1 MSPRIPTRL
10 LATQSDQRLVELARR
25 GHERAFEAVV
35 HRYRR
40 PLLRY
45 CARMGLS
52 EGAAEDVLQQG
63 LLRAWLALERRVEVR
78 ELRPWLYRIV
88 HNTAVNALRSSRDD
102 HHAPAEDFNGLAA
115 EGAESE
121 LERRIALRDALS
133 GVAALPHMQRE
144 AIVLTAF
151 AGGSH
156 DEVADVLGVTDG
168 AVRGLLYRARTTL
181 RGAAAA
187 ITPQPLISWACGAG
201 AAAPPA
207 ERLAELSAPVGAAGM
222 VGVLAKSAAV
232 AVTAAVVV
240 TGTAVVAPHR
250 HPAHRSNGG
259 TVSAGIAS
267 KTSERLI
274 ALSSPPPV
282 ALGGPGAGSGRGGR
296 GAERLAG
303 SGKGSRSAKVDS
315 AASRSEARHS
325 QDGRGSGDRSGGA
338 GSDHAA
344 LGGSSDTRV
353 SSGPSGGGGDGS
365 GASGL
370 RSGDSVRPQGDGAA
384 VSSGGRSGSDGSG
397 GSDGARQPPTTAE
410 SPQAAAGGG
419 QLIAEAPLASST
431 PPPD

>member
-35 HRYRR
+35 QRYRR

-52 EGAAEDVLQQG
+52 EGAAEDVLQQA
-63 LLRAWLALERRVEVR
+63 LLRAWLALERRIEVR

-102 HHAPAEDFNGLAA
+102 RHAPAEDLTGHAA
-115 EGAESE
+115 VGAESE

-133 GVAALPHMQRE
+133 GVAALPQMQRE

-156 DEVADVLGVTDG
+156 DEVADALGVSDG
-168 AVRGLLYRARTTL
+168 AVRGLLYRARATL

-187 ITPQPLISWACGAG
+187 ITPHPLISWACGAG

-207 ERLAELSAPVGAAGM
+207 ERLTELSAPVGAAGM
-222 VGVLAKSAAV
+222 AGVLVKSAAV

-240 TGTAVVAPHR
+240 TGAAVVHPQR
-250 HPAHRSNGG
+250 HPAHRSSGEA
-259 TVSAGIAS
+259 VSARIAS
-267 KTSERLI
+267 KTSGRLA
-274 ALSSPPPV
+274 ALSSPTSV
-282 ALGGPGAGSGRGGR
+282 ALGGLGAGSVRSGRVG
-296 GAERLAG
+296 ERVAG
-303 SGKGSRSAKVDS
+303 SGPGSRSAQVGS
-315 AASRSEARHS
+315 AVARSELRHS
-325 QDGRGSGDRSGGA
+325 QDGRGSGDRSRDA
-338 GSDHAA
+338 GSEHAESH
-344 LGGSSDTRV
+344 GSSDTHV
-353 SSGPSGGGGDGS
+353 SSGPSGGRGGRS
-365 GASGL
+365 GASAL
-370 RSGDSVRPQGDGAA
+370 RSGDALRPQGEGAA

-397 GSDGARQPPTTAE
+397 GTDGGQSPTGE
-410 SPQAAAGGG
+410 SAQAAAGDG
-419 QLIAEAPLASST
+419 QLIAEAPLASTT

>member
-35 HRYRR
+35 QRYRR

-52 EGAAEDVLQQG
+52 EGTAEDVLQQA
-63 LLRAWLALERRVEVR
+63 LLRAWLALERRIEVR

-88 HNTAVNALRSSRDD
+88 HNTAVNALRSSHDD
-102 HHAPAEDFNGLAA
+102 RHAPAEDFSVHAA
-115 EGAESE
+115 VGAESE

-133 GVAALPHMQRE
+133 GVAALPQMQRE

-156 DEVADVLGVTDG
+156 DEVADVLGVSDG
-168 AVRGLLYRARTTL
+168 AVRGLLYRARATL

-222 VGVLAKSAAV
+222 AGVLVKSAAV

-240 TGTAVVAPHR
+240 TGAAVVPPHR
-250 HPAHRSNGG
+250 HPAHRSNAG
-259 TVSAGIAS
+259 TVSARVAS
-267 KTSERLI
+267 KTSEQLI
-274 ALSSPPPV
+274 SSSLPTSV
-282 ALGGPGAGSGRGGR
+282 ALGGLGASSVRTGRGG
-296 GAERLAG
+296 ERLAG

-315 AASRSEARHS
+315 AASRSDVRHS
-325 QDGRGSGDRSGGA
+325 QDGRGSGDRPADA

-344 LGGSSDTRV
+344 SGGSSDTHL
-353 SSGPSGGGGDGS
+353 SSAPSGGRGDGS
-365 GASGL
+365 GASAL
-370 RSGDSVRPQGDGAA
+370 RSGDAVRPNADGAA
-384 VSSGGRSGSDGSG
+384 ASSGGRSGSDGSG
-397 GSDGARQPPTTAE
+397 GSDGGGQSSTTDE
-410 SPQAAAGGG
+410 SAQTVAGGG
-419 QLIAEAPLASST
+419 QLIAEAPLAGST